1 MEKQIISAALRA
13 AVIKGFKDA
22 KKTEGRAIDQSTN
35 AGQKL
40 VDGFVIACD
49 AADKAKWFDTYARP
63 VCKEIFTEAGLSESA
78 IRNYPTSVK
87 MAFVQN
93 IAFEPGLYNV
103 GRKAKAD
110 AKKSQARAG
119 AVKTTTRADLD
130 KTISKALAQAR
141 ILGLAEF
148 AADVLDLALESLEG
162 FKETV
167 LDK

>member
-1 MEKQIISAALRA
+1 MEKQIISAALRS
-13 AVIKGFKDA
+13 AVIKGLKDA
-22 KKTEGRAIDQSTN
+22 KKSEGRAIEQTTN

-40 VDGFVIACD
+40 VDGFVLSCD

-63 VCKEIFTEAGLSESA
+63 VCKEIFAEAGLSDSA

-87 MAFVQN
+87 IAFTQN
-93 IAFEPGLYNV
+93 VPFEPGLFNA
-103 GRKAKAD
+103 GRKAKAE
-110 AKKSQARAG
+110 AKKTGARAG
-119 AVKTTTRADLD
+119 VVTKTTRAELD

-141 ILGLAEF
+141 LLGLNDF
-148 AADVLDLALESLEG
+148 AADVLDLALESLDG